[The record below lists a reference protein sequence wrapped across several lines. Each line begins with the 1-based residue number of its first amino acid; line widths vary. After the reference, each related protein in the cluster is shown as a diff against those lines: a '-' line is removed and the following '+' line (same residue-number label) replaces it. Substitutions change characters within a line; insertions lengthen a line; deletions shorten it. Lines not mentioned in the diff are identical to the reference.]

1 MAGIKLGAENLAI
14 LNGKY
19 FPRLLS
25 PWLEG
30 LCQVPQCQKGS
41 GYSPSG
47 LTCMTS
53 THSHHPLTHVKH
65 FKVIAYILG
74 GVFVHLAS
82 VNFNV
87 SNLQ

>member
-1 MAGIKLGAENLAI
+1 MSYENITVIVFKGRMALLRGAFMAGIKLELKI
-14 LNGKY
+14 WQFLNGKY

-47 LTCMTS
+47 LTCI
-53 THSHHPLTHVKH
+53 LT
-65 FKVIAYILG
+65 IL
-74 GVFVHLAS
+74 L
-82 VNFNV
+82 NM
-87 SNLQ
+87 